1 MLTRISGDQLKKLM
15 FLMPALFL
23 FSRAAGDICVSVI
36 AIWFLVHSS
45 KTKNWTWTKKPW
57 MIAALSL
64 WVYTIAISSPLAVYP
79 KSAFEDS
86 FLYIRFIIFG
96 AALAYWIL
104 QDKTARKWFQYGVVA
119 VTVFIIV
126 DCFIQAYFGKDLFGY
141 TKTAERLTGPFGN
154 NELVPGIFIAKLIFI
169 TLASIFYA
177 TKLKSLIA
185 RNALLLSSMVVVLV
199 FLLLAG
205 ERTAILNFLLGCT
218 IVLTGFFIIHPRLR
232 LWIISGCIAMIISVG
247 VIAALNP
254 VMYQR
259 SIKSTYDNVVDLQ
272 TSIYLNIPRSAID
285 IWINTPETN
294 IFTGVG
300 LRNYREIIN
309 DPKNTNIKERYKIP
323 AEVNILHTHNIYIEW
338 LVGAGIIGLTG
349 FITMVLLLLKDL
361 IWHNIYS
368 TKFALSL
375 FATAAFMTIFWPL
388 VPSMNYFTNRYAV
401 IIWMVVGWALAVTM
415 KKKNKNTS

>member
-1 MLTRISGDQLKKLM
+1 
-15 FLMPALFL
+15 
-23 FSRAAGDICVSVI
+23 VI
-36 AIWFLVHSS
+36 
-45 KTKNWTWTKKPW
+45 
-57 MIAALSL
+57 
-64 WVYTIAISSPLAVYP
+64 
-79 KSAFEDS
+79 
-86 FLYIRFIIFG
+86 
-96 AALAYWIL
+96 
-104 QDKTARKWFQYGVVA
+104 A

-141 TKTAERLTGPFGN
+141 TKTADRLTGPFGN
-154 NELVPGIFIAKLIFI
+154 NELVPGIFVAKLIFI

-177 TKLKSLIA
+177 TKFKSLIA
-185 RNALLLSSMVVVLV
+185 RNALLLSSIVVVLV

-205 ERTAILNFLLGCT
+205 ERTAILNFLLGCA
-218 IVLTGFFIIHPRLR
+218 IILTGFFIIHPRLR

-338 LVGAGIIGLTG
+338 LVGAGIIGLIG
-349 FITMVLLLLKDL
+349 FIIMVLLLLKDL
-361 IWHNIYS
+361 VWHNIYS
-368 TKFALSL
+368 TKSAISL
-375 FATAAFMTIFWPL
+375 FATAVFMTSFWPL
-388 VPSMNYFTNRYAV
+388 TFSMNYFGSKHAV
-401 IIWMVVGWALAVTM
+401 IVWMTVGWALAVTL
-415 KKKNKNTS
+415 KKSNDKTT